1 MSTEPFWY
9 DDPNVLFSRAKWY
22 VFVPQA
28 SMTVKEA
35 LNAVVR
41 FSVYLSVLLVATSRD
56 VWYLLLVPL
65 VMVATIFLEKWFPQ
79 AKKISEGFQ
88 SGPVVSGYS
97 GTETSMP
104 TDDNPFMNPQLTDI
118 HVNDNRPP
126 AADITDVKVRDKVNA
141 AFAQTSNLYMD
152 TTDVFDLVQSQRN
165 FYSVPQDDH
174 AGFLAFLGKNAQQSN
189 QKLLSEGFVVA
200 KGTFRELTTP
210 SVSTAPTGTAP
221 AQS

>member
-1 MSTEPFWY
+1 
-9 DDPNVLFSRAKWY
+9 
-22 VFVPQA
+22 
-28 SMTVKEA
+28 
-35 LNAVVR
+35 
-41 FSVYLSVLLVATSRD
+41 
-56 VWYLLLVPL
+56 
-65 VMVATIFLEKWFPQ
+65 
-79 AKKISEGFQ
+79 
-88 SGPVVSGYS
+88 
-97 GTETSMP
+97 MP

-118 HVNDNRPP
+118 HVNNNRPP

-152 TTDVFDLVQSQRN
+152 TTDAFDLVQSQRN

>member
-9 DDPNVLFSRAKWY
+9 DEPNVLFSRSKWY

-41 FSVYLSVLLVATSRD
+41 FSVYLAVLLTATSRD
-56 VWYLLLVPL
+56 VWYLLLVPV
-65 VMVATIFLEKWFPQ
+65 VMVVTIFLEKWFPQ
-79 AKKISEGFQ
+79 AKKISEGFR

-104 TDDNPFMNPQLTDI
+104 SADNPFMNPQLTDI
-118 HVNDNRPP
+118 RPDNNRPP
-126 AADITDVKVRDKVNA
+126 AADVTDIKIRDKVNES
-141 AFAQTSNLYMD
+141 FAQTSNLYMD
-152 TTDVFDLVQSQRN
+152 TSDVFDLVQSQRN
-165 FYSVPQDDH
+165 FYTVPEDDH
-174 AGFLAFLGKNAQQSN
+174 AGFLAFLGKNAQASN

-200 KGTFRELTTP
+200 KGTFRELPTP
-210 SVSTAPTGTAP
+210 SVSSAPAGTAP
-221 AQS
+221 A

>member
-9 DDPNVLFSRAKWY
+9 DDPNVLFSRSKWY

-28 SMTVKEA
+28 SMTVKSA

-41 FSVYLSVLLVATSRD
+41 FSVYLALLLTATSRD
-56 VWYLLLVPL
+56 VWYLLLIPL
-65 VMVATIFLEKWFPQ
+65 VMLVTIFLEKWFPQ
-79 AKKISEGFQ
+79 AKKITEGFQ

-97 GTETSMP
+97 GTDTTLPS
-104 TDDNPFMNPQLTDI
+104 DDNPFMNPNLTEI
-118 HVNDNRPP
+118 HADQKRPP
-126 AADITDVKVRDKVNA
+126 AADVTDIKVRDKVNE

-165 FYSVPQDDH
+165 FYTVPQDDH

-200 KGTFRELTTP
+200 KGTFRELPTA
-210 SVSTAPTGTAP
+210 SVSSAPTGTAP
-221 AQS
+221 A

>member
-9 DDPNVLFSRAKWY
+9 DDPNVLFSRSKWY

-41 FSVYLSVLLVATSRD
+41 FSVYLTILLMATSRD
-56 VWYLLLVPL
+56 AWYILLIPVVLL
-65 VMVATIFLEKWFPQ
+65 ITIFLEKWFPQ

-97 GTETSMP
+97 GTETSQP
-104 TDDNPFMNPQLTDI
+104 SDDNPFMNPKLTDI
-118 HVNDNRPP
+118 NAQNKRPP
-126 AADITDVKVRDKVNA
+126 AADVTDIKVRDKVNE
-141 AFAQTSNLYMD
+141 AFAQTSNIYMD
-152 TTDVFDLVQSQRN
+152 TSDVFDLVQSQRN
-165 FYSVPQDDH
+165 FYTVPEDDH
-174 AGFLAFLGKNAQQSN
+174 AGFLAFLGKNAQYSN

-200 KGTFRELTTP
+200 KGTFSELPTP
-210 SVSTAPTGTAP
+210 AVSSAPAGTAP
-221 AQS
+221 AQV